1 MTLESVSKTIK
12 MLFCPICNLFDCSK
26 HMVTELAQRHNF
38 TYLPAHDPV
47 RSIETKKKNIIKIY
61 QHYVEIYYPSPAK
74 LD

>member
-1 MTLESVSKTIK
+1 
-12 MLFCPICNLFDCSK
+12 
-26 HMVTELAQRHNF
+26 MVTELAQRHNF